1 MYVTSVGGC
10 GAILGRRDSTELDRE
25 EEEEEKEIG
34 STSFTTEGERT
45 VIPLNDDHTLNCS
58 EELER
63 VKLSG
68 AEVKESDED
77 ECRTVLFGKKDEQ
90 EKEKPLRVFYP
101 GESCPATKFTRSICD
116 SSLESI
122 GIIAEPSVM
131 SCNLTSKDDI
141 LIIGSNAVFAFLT
154 NQEIMNIG
162 AACHDPLQASE
173 AITKAAYEKWIEHTN
188 RCEDLTVIVCFLSN
202 FYKPPRRIRMPSD
215 VQSVMAD
222 DDDDHDEFVMADS
235 DDDDEDEEDDDAKE
249 KEDDDDA
256 KEEGEDDDAK
266 EDVSSISS

>member
-10 GAILGRRDSTELDRE
+10 GAILGRRDSTELVRE
-25 EEEEEKEIG
+25 EEKKEIE
-34 STSFTTEGERT
+34 SPSFSKEGERT

-68 AEVKESDED
+68 AEVNESDVD
-77 ECRTVLFGKKDEQ
+77 ECRTVLFGEQDEQ
-90 EKEKPLRVFYP
+90 EKQKPLRVFYP
-101 GESCPATKFTRSICD
+101 GESCHATKFTRSICD

-122 GIIAEPSVM
+122 GIIAEPSVI
-131 SCNLTSKDDI
+131 SCDLTSKDDI

-162 AACHDPLQASE
+162 SACHDPLQASE

-222 DDDDHDEFVMADS
+222 DDDDDDDEFVMADS
-235 DDDDEDEEDDDAKE
+235 DDDDEDVEDDAKE
-249 KEDDDDA
+249 KED
-256 KEEGEDDDAK
+256 EDDDAK